1 MVYRV
6 IADGIDIFGSDAES
20 SLLSPSLELELNSA
34 GSFEFTLPPDHS
46 AYDDISLMQSEIE
59 VYEDGDL
66 IFFGR
71 PAEVNI
77 DWNKQK
83 IITCEGAL
91 AYLNDAAIR
100 PHTFEQTLISDV
112 FKYII
117 AQYNAQVTQDKQFIV
132 GNITITDRY
141 VYTSFDYDICLSV
154 LISTC
159 IDSTGGYLF
168 LRKEDNGIYID
179 WLADVPDASDQP
191 VQFASNLLDLKQDKK
206 AEDICTVVLPL
217 GGDVDGSPLTIASVN
232 DDSDILEYADG
243 ISLYG
248 RILKIQTWND
258 ILDAQVLKD
267 KAQAWLEEQNS
278 DVLTI
283 EADAAELHYL
293 DGSVGAYHIGQKVNV
308 ISGPHGIDKEVPI
321 LKMSMSLDSG
331 VKKVTLGTPPR
342 KELTELSGI
351 TNSTGGSGGSS
362 GGGGGGGTSGVTDV
376 LVNGSSVVSDRIA
389 RVSVPTDTVTTQ
401 QMNTAIST
409 ATAGL
414 ASTSD
419 VAAAVA
425 PKANTSDVNTALA
438 LKADT
443 SDVTAALALKADK
456 TELVDVEANPAGT
469 GSTDL
474 AKLKVGSTVYNIPSG
489 SSYTAGK
496 YIEIDNGEIDVKVTP
511 PYSHDWYI
519 YNIVTTD
526 TSGSGAS
533 VRVTKTDGKTGTV
546 LSNTVYGFGQCMG
559 QNAKNIDGFFEL
571 SYAKYVGSNWSYKL
585 YVDSTTHTAG
595 FRQDWPYNTS
605 IYYTEQN
612 GEDDSHAEKIKIA
625 LIEDLENYVDKIT
638 NTISMASC
646 YSTDEKVVGR
656 WTDGRP
662 LYQKTFKNIGV
673 TLQQNTWTNTG
684 IPFTGI
690 DHWEVIFNKSNTSNY
705 DNQYPMLY
713 RFNNGNF
720 QAFCQYTIP
729 LDELTLQYTKSTD
742 TAGTGPTPGNLIY
755 LPALYSEEEREVGVW
770 TDGKP
775 LYQKSV
781 KFTIGSSLNSWQ
793 YIEHHIQNIDHL
805 LFYGDV
811 NVNGTIYS
819 SGAQS
824 GGNIMMYA
832 NGTYCGIN
840 VSQSAYVGGYA
851 ELTLQYTKTT
861 DTAGS
866 GKYLPDGQYAHH
878 YSTSEHVVGTWVDG
892 STLYEKTYV
901 KTLPSMHDH
910 DSGYSYLIDS
920 DVSYMDKIISAV
932 GILYE
937 SGGACTAL
945 NGGMVNMNGWAY
957 SIHKNRD
964 DELVLYANVT
974 STYVGG
980 GVAYV
985 TIRYTKSS

>member
-6 IADGIDIFGSDAES
+6 VADGIDIFGSDTES

-34 GSFEFTLPPDHS
+34 GSFEFILPPDHS

-71 PAEVNI
+71 PAEVSI

-83 IITCEGAL
+83 NVVCEGAL

-100 PHTFEQTLISDV
+100 PHTFEGALISDV

-168 LRKEDNGIYID
+168 LRKEDNGVYID
-179 WLADVPDASDQP
+179 WLADVPDTSDQP
-191 VQFASNLLDLKQDKK
+191 VQFASNLLDLSQDKK

-232 DDSDILEYADG
+232 DGSDILEYADG

-267 KAQAWLEEQNS
+267 KAQSWLEEQNS

-293 DGSVGAYHIGQKVNV
+293 DGSVGAYHLGQKVNV

-376 LVNGSSVVSDRIA
+376 LVNGSSVVSDHIA
-389 RVSVPTDTVTTQ
+389 RVSVPTDTVTEQ
-401 QMNTAIST
+401 QMNTAIGN
-409 ATAGL
+409 ATSGL
-414 ASTSD
+414 ASTSY
-419 VAAAVA
+419 VNNAVS
-425 PKANTSDVNTALA
+425 PKANTSDVNAALA

-456 TELVDVEANPAGT
+456 TELVDVEANPSGT

-511 PYSHDWYI
+511 PYSNDWYI
-519 YNIVTTD
+519 YNIVTTN

-546 LSNTVYGFGQCMG
+546 LSDTVYGFGQCMG
-559 QNAKNIDGFFEL
+559 NNAKNIDGFFEL

-605 IYYTEQN
+605 ISYTEQN

-625 LIEDLENYVDKIT
+625 LIEDVENYVDEIT
-638 NTISMASC
+638 NTIKISSY
-646 YSTDEKVVGR
+646 YSTDEKIVGR
-656 WTDGRP
+656 WTDGKP
-662 LYQKTFKNIGV
+662 VYQKTYHFATRVVLASGVNENLLQLPSEMVIISGIAHDTDYSYVQNQIQIG
-673 TLQQNTWTNTG
+673 
-684 IPFTGI
+684 
-690 DHWEVIFNKSNTSNY
+690 K
-705 DNQYPMLY
+705 
-713 RFNNGNF
+713 NNGYLYIYN
-720 QAFCQYTIP
+720 AKNVGVGLCDI
-729 LDELTLQYTKSTD
+729 TLQYIKSTD

-755 LPALYSEEEREVGVW
+755 LPTLYSEEEREVGVW

-775 LYQKSV
+775 LYQKTIDCGTMSYDNNWHTVAHNISNVEHIMVVNGYAQDGIMKYWFSV
-781 KFTIGSSLNSWQ
+781 YRPQYNIGIIAGVNSQEVQYINNWLNS
-793 YIEHHIQNIDHL
+793 
-805 LFYGDV
+805 
-811 NVNGTIYS
+811 
-819 SGAQS
+819 
-824 GGNIMMYA
+824 
-832 NGTYCGIN
+832 
-840 VSQSAYVGGYA
+840 SAKLVV
-851 ELTLQYTKTT
+851 TVQYTKTT

-878 YSTSEHVVGTWVDG
+878 YSTSEKVVGTWIDG
-892 STLYEKTYV
+892 STLYEKTWDLGSAV
-901 KTLPSMHDH
+901 TFSNNTWT
-910 DSGYSYLIDS
+910 SIVTNVGISI
-920 DVSYMDKIISAV
+920 DKIIKCEGVQADPAAV
-932 GILYE
+932 SFDIWFDSSSNSLKARSLRDGNE
-937 SGGACTAL
+937 SIR
-945 NGGMVNMNGWAY
+945 Y
-957 SIHKNRD
+957 F
-964 DELVLYANVT
+964 
-974 STYVGG
+974 
-980 GVAYV
+980 
-985 TIRYTKSS
+985 TIQYTKSS

>member
-83 IITCEGAL
+83 IVTCEGAL

-100 PHTFEQTLISDV
+100 PHTFEETLISDV

-141 VYTSFDYDICLSV
+141 VYTSFDYGICLSV

-168 LRKEDNGIYID
+168 LRKEDNGVYID
-179 WLADVPDASDQP
+179 WLSDVPDASDQP

-376 LVNGSSVVSDRIA
+376 LVNGSSVVSDHIA
-389 RVSVPTDTVTTQ
+389 RVSVPTDTVTSQ
-401 QMNTAIST
+401 QMASAIST
-409 ATAGL
+409 ATSGL

-425 PKANTSDVNTALA
+425 PKAN
-438 LKADT
+438 T

-456 TELVDVEANPAGT
+456 TELVDVEANPQAAGT
-469 GSTDL
+469 TDL
-474 AKLKVGSTVYNIPSG
+474 EKLQVGNTVYNIPSG
-489 SSYTAGK
+489 G
-496 YIEIDNGEIDVKVTP
+496 
-511 PYSHDWYI
+511 
-519 YNIVTTD
+519 
-526 TSGSGAS
+526 
-533 VRVTKTDGKTGTV
+533 
-546 LSNTVYGFGQCMG
+546 
-559 QNAKNIDGFFEL
+559 
-571 SYAKYVGSNWSYKL
+571 
-585 YVDSTTHTAG
+585 STT
-595 FRQDWPYNTS
+595 
-605 IYYTEQN
+605 
-612 GEDDSHAEKIKIA
+612 
-625 LIEDLENYVDKIT
+625 
-638 NTISMASC
+638 MASY
-646 YSTDEKVVGR
+646 YSTDEKIVGR
-656 WTDGRP
+656 WTDGKP
-662 LYQKTFKNIGV
+662 VYQKTYHFSTRVVLASGVNENI
-673 TLQQNTWTNTG
+673 LQLPSEMVLISGIAHDTDYSFVQNQIQIG
-684 IPFTGI
+684 
-690 DHWEVIFNKSNTSNY
+690 K
-705 DNQYPMLY
+705 
-713 RFNNGNF
+713 NNGYLYIYN
-720 QAFCQYTIP
+720 AKNVGVGLCDI
-729 LDELTLQYTKSTD
+729 TLQYTKTTD
-742 TAGTGPTPGNLIY
+742 TPGTGPTPGNLIY

-770 TDGKP
+770 KDGKP
-775 LYQKSV
+775 LYQKTIDCGTMSYDTNWHTVAHNISDVEHIMVVNGYVQDGTVKYWFSV
-781 KFTIGSSLNSWQ
+781 YRPQYNLGVIVGVDTQNVQYVNSWLNSSAK
-793 YIEHHIQNIDHL
+793 L
-805 LFYGDV
+805 MV
-811 NVNGTIYS
+811 TI
-819 SGAQS
+819 
-824 GGNIMMYA
+824 
-832 NGTYCGIN
+832 
-840 VSQSAYVGGYA
+840 
-851 ELTLQYTKTT
+851 QYTKTT
-861 DTAGS
+861 DTPGS

-878 YSTSEHVVGTWVDG
+878 YSTSEKVVGTWVDG
-892 STLYEKTYV
+892 STIYERTWDLGSATTFPNNTWTSIV
-901 KTLPSMHDH
+901 NNVGIS
-910 DSGYSYLIDS
+910 IN
-920 DVSYMDKIISAV
+920 KIIKCEGVQNDPAAV
-932 GILYE
+932 SFDIWFDSSSNSLKARSLRDGNE
-937 SGGACTAL
+937 SIR
-945 NGGMVNMNGWAY
+945 Y
-957 SIHKNRD
+957 F
-964 DELVLYANVT
+964 
-974 STYVGG
+974 
-980 GVAYV
+980 
-985 TIRYTKSS
+985 TIQYTKSS

>member
-6 IADGIDIFGSDAES
+6 IADGIDILGSDAES

-83 IITCEGAL
+83 IVTCEGAL

-100 PHTFEQTLISDV
+100 PHTFEETLISDV

-117 AQYNAQVTQDKQFIV
+117 VQYNAQVTQDKQFIV

-232 DDSDILEYADG
+232 EGSDILEYADG

-351 TNSTGGSGGSS
+351 TNSTGSSGGSS

-376 LVNGSSVVSDRIA
+376 LVNGSSVVSDHIA

-401 QMNTAIST
+401 QMASAIST
-409 ATAGL
+409 ATSGL

-425 PKANTSDVNTALA
+425 P
-438 LKADT
+438 KADT

-456 TELVDVEANPAGT
+456 TELVDVEANPSGT
-469 GSTDL
+469 GTEDL
-474 AKLKVGSTVYNIPSG
+474 TKLKVGSAVYNIPSG
-489 SSYTAGK
+489 GQYTHNYSTSEHAVGK
-496 YIEIDNGEIDVKVTP
+496 
-511 PYSHDWYI
+511 W
-519 YNIVTTD
+519 
-526 TSGSGAS
+526 
-533 VRVTKTDGKTGTV
+533 
-546 LSNTVYGFGQCMG
+546 
-559 QNAKNIDGFFEL
+559 IDGSIIYEKTWTGL
-571 SYAKYVGSNWSYKL
+571 SIA
-585 YVDSTTHTAG
+585 T
-595 FRQDWPYNTS
+595 NTS
-605 IYYTEQN
+605 WH
-612 GEDDSHAEKIKIA
+612 S
-625 LIEDLENYVDKIT
+625 
-638 NTISMASC
+638 
-646 YSTDEKVVGR
+646 
-656 WTDGRP
+656 
-662 LYQKTFKNIGV
+662 
-673 TLQQNTWTNTG
+673 
-684 IPFTGI
+684 TGI
-690 DHWEVIFNKSNTSNY
+690 DVSFANRIIGGTSIDNAGQVITESYAHPGYNDLLARSMFAGNTI
-705 DNQYPMLY
+705 
-713 RFNNGNF
+713 
-720 QAFCQYTIP
+720 ATI
-729 LDELTLQYTKSTD
+729 TLQYTKS
-742 TAGTGPTPGNLIY
+742 
-755 LPALYSEEEREVGVW
+755 S
-770 TDGKP
+770 
-775 LYQKSV
+775 
-781 KFTIGSSLNSWQ
+781 
-793 YIEHHIQNIDHL
+793 
-805 LFYGDV
+805 
-811 NVNGTIYS
+811 
-819 SGAQS
+819 
-824 GGNIMMYA
+824 
-832 NGTYCGIN
+832 
-840 VSQSAYVGGYA
+840 
-851 ELTLQYTKTT
+851 
-861 DTAGS
+861 
-866 GKYLPDGQYAHH
+866 
-878 YSTSEHVVGTWVDG
+878 
-892 STLYEKTYV
+892 
-901 KTLPSMHDH
+901 
-910 DSGYSYLIDS
+910 
-920 DVSYMDKIISAV
+920 
-932 GILYE
+932 
-937 SGGACTAL
+937 
-945 NGGMVNMNGWAY
+945 
-957 SIHKNRD
+957 
-964 DELVLYANVT
+964 
-974 STYVGG
+974 
-980 GVAYV
+980 
-985 TIRYTKSS
+985 